1 MQLFKL
7 VKVEILSRDNKSFKG
22 LSMLISYLVM
32 VKLLQKLNISNWK
45 SVVKQTHEAPRVT
58 RVLSISV
65 IPQLGVVS
73 KVVT

>member
-7 VKVEILSRDNKSFKG
+7 VKVEILSRHNKIFKG

-45 SVVKQTHEAPRVT
+45 SAVKHEAPRVT

-65 IPQLGVVS
+65 IPLLGVVS

>member
-45 SVVKQTHEAPRVT
+45 SVVKQTAPRVT

-65 IPQLGVVS
+65 IPLLGVVS